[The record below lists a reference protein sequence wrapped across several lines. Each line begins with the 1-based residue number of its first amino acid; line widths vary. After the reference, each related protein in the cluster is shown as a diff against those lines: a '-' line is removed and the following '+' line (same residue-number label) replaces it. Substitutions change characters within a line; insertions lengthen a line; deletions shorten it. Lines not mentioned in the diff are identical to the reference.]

1 MLMKNHPLYLA
12 AFVVLTASKPATALV
27 KKMTFKKAIEANLVS
42 AKALSRGGHQGFCMD
57 LTLRN
62 LSPDSLEVTVEPGL
76 KLNSEKDDLQDILV
90 TREAIFV
97 MAKGREQKQSV
108 YGFCCQAH
116 NRSPID
122 GAKYNLKSKPDDNLQ
137 KLAVYLSKSKFD
149 DQVVQQSIWAI
160 SDSNQTA
167 GIGGGGCI
175 DTNLFKLRTL
185 VSRLKGEP
193 VPDYLLVQKVVQ
205 LANGRMYTVNIA
217 LKGTLAFQNPNYQY
231 CYLKVFDANNQ
242 QVSVEIGQWL
252 SSTASGQYNFD
263 VPAQQLA
270 KGEYTLKLVGDNR
283 VLGEKKVKV

>member
-1 MLMKNHPLYLA
+1 MKNHPLHFAIVALLLC
-12 AFVVLTASKPATALV
+12 VHPAEAV
-27 KKMTFKKAIEANLVS
+27 IKKVTFKKAVESNLVS
-42 AKALSRGGHQGFCMD
+42 AKALSRGGPQGFCMD

-62 LSPDSLEVTVEPGL
+62 LSPDSIEVTVEPGL

-137 KLAVYLSKSKFD
+137 KLAAYLSKSKFD

-193 VPDYLLVQKVVQ
+193 VPDYQLVQKVVQ
-205 LANGRMYTVNIA
+205 LANGRMYTVNLA
-217 LKGTLAFQNPNYQY
+217 LRGSMPFQNPAYQY
-231 CYLKVFDANNQ
+231 CYLKVFDAGNQ
-242 QVSVEIGQWL
+242 QVGVEIGQWL
-252 SSTASGQYNFD
+252 NGTSSGKYDFD

-270 KGEYTLKLVGDNR
+270 KGEYTLKLIGDNK

>member
-1 MLMKNHPLYLA
+1 MENHPLHFAIVALLLC
-12 AFVVLTASKPATALV
+12 VHPAEAV
-27 KKMTFKKAIEANLVS
+27 IKKVTFKKAVESNLVS

-62 LSPDSLEVTVEPGL
+62 LSPDSIEVTVEPGL

-137 KLAVYLSKSKFD
+137 KLAAYLSKSKFD

-193 VPDYLLVQKVVQ
+193 VPDYQLVQKTVQ
-205 LANGRMYTVNIA
+205 LANGRMYTVNLA
-217 LKGTLAFQNPNYQY
+217 LRGSMPFQNPAYQY
-231 CYLKVFDANNQ
+231 CYLKVFDAGNQ
-242 QVSVEIGQWL
+242 QVGVEIGQWL
-252 SSTASGQYNFD
+252 NGTSSGKYDFD

-270 KGEYTLKLVGDNR
+270 KGEYTLKLIGDNK